1 MVTVAGVWLQVNDF
15 AQSFLEVLDFPR
27 IALFARWYHA
37 DTQEMRYD
45 IGGIQSDGD
54 LWKYWAPA
62 VREQPPAPTQ
72 TMDEVM
78 EAAAPR

>member
-1 MVTVAGVWLQVNDF
+1 
-15 AQSFLEVLDFPR
+15 
-27 IALFARWYHA
+27 
-37 DTQEMRYD
+37 MRYD

-62 VREQPPAPTQ
+62 VREQPPAPAQ

-78 EAAAPR
+78 EAARL